1 MSEPEARGPEDE
13 DYERAWRPA
22 VRQDYLPLANGLSSP
37 SQWRLSSGTCRKA
50 KTSVSGKLRNILLAI
65 QVSVEKPRHI
75 TSLTPASTKKNRHQ
89 RSVSFR
95 QPSSVSWN
103 AVPKI
108 GLRSGRPN

>member
-50 KTSVSGKLRNILLAI
+50 KTSVSGKLINILLAI

-75 TSLTPASTKKNRHQ
+75 NSLIMASTKKNSAQ
-89 RSVSFR
+89 RTVSLR
-95 QPSSVSWN
+95 PNSSVRRK
-103 AVPKI
+103 AVRKI
-108 GLRSGRPN
+108 GLSRGRF